1 MSDTEQITRDVRNL
15 SVKAQ
20 EMYDASVVQY
30 NLRISEAWKLV
41 ETSLKAAEDG
51 DLTKASLRSLC
62 IFEEDINKNFTKYS
76 MIKEDFRQ
84 FLFRTKTSTSELNL
98 KSLEQNHD
106 EYSAVVEKLLAI
118 ISEQKPSALESM
130 TSVSHC
136 HSQTSNKSHFSSLVT
151 LKRAKAQA
159 ANVSIKYTEEELKLR
174 KLKAEIDEKEKLMV
188 AKEKANMERSR
199 AEFEAELHLLSVKKE
214 AATTEAELRVLQEEE
229 GSQLDALSEAVPER
243 NNDLTDSHPFLETR
257 IVLNFSPGQ
266 ENELTNVNTQ
276 QLPETGHIQTNASTD
291 GGLPQAHSSPL
302 QEPPSLRTLDPLA
315 PEFRSRTNH
324 QSGSMDVQISEFF
337 KVLNEEKIADV
348 SSQKLYRQTRIIR
361 SMESHN
367 PKHYKG
373 TTSLNRRGNRLAYQV
388 FRP

>member
-1 MSDTEQITRDVRNL
+1 
-15 SVKAQ
+15 
-20 EMYDASVVQY
+20 MYDASVAQY

-41 ETSLKAAEDG
+41 ETSLKAAKDG

-62 IFEEDINKNFTKYS
+62 IFEEDINKKIWKYS

-84 FLFRTKTSTSELNL
+84 FLLRTKTSTSELNL

-106 EYSAVVEKLLAI
+106 DYSAVVEKLLAI
-118 ISEQKPSALESM
+118 ISEQKQSALESM

-136 HSQTSNKSHFSSLVT
+136 HSRTSNKSHFSSLVT

-159 ANVSIKYTEEELKLR
+159 AKVSIKYAEEELKLR

-188 AKEKANMERSR
+188 AKEKANMEWSR

-257 IVLNFSPGQ
+257 RVLNFSPEK

-276 QLPETGHIQTNASTD
+276 QLPETRHIYRLMRRLMVDYPKLIVHHCKSLHPWEPLTPLLQSSGH
-291 GGLPQAHSSPL
+291 
-302 QEPPSLRTLDPLA
+302 EPITSQDQWMFSFLS
-315 PEFRSRTNH
+315 F
-324 QSGSMDVQISEFF
+324 QGS
-337 KVLNEEKIADV
+337 
-348 SSQKLYRQTRIIR
+348 
-361 SMESHN
+361 
-367 PKHYKG
+367 
-373 TTSLNRRGNRLAYQV
+373 
-388 FRP
+388 